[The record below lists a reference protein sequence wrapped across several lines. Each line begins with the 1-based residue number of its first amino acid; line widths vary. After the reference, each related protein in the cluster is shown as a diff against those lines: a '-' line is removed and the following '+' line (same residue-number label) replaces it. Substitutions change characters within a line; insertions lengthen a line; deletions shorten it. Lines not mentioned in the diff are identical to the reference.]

1 MSLTEQN
8 QLRYQWP
15 IDSASTELLN
25 GNEFR
30 GDLRRLAGEFKEKII
45 ERQNG
50 IPTMLDNALLSFTDQ
65 LNTLPSEQSLEES
78 SKQVGGQ
85 EGELLR
91 ERLSRLRLILGRRSQ
106 GRFVSYEDRRS
117 SPGEE
122 SEISDFE
129 MLMSQGAAECMQWK
143 GMALFK
149 TVYDFSLYTM
159 MLWELK
165 PQTIFE
171 LGSGTGSSAV
181 WFADL
186 LKTFGIESH
195 VQSVDLKQV
204 KLQHAGVSFVQG
216 NSMIIEKI
224 FDEGYLRSAPHPWL
238 VIEDAHANV
247 YEVLCYFHGFLDQ
260 GDYLVVEDSIIKKN
274 EIARFM
280 RRYPNRYKVDTHYT
294 DFFGRNATC
303 SVDSIFVKM

>member
-8 QLRYQWP
+8 QFSYQSP
-15 IDSASTELLN
+15 TGKASPELLS
-25 GNEFR
+25 GSEFR
-30 GDLRRLAGEFKEKII
+30 QDLRRLAGEFKEKII

-50 IPTMLDNALLSFTDQ
+50 IPTMLDNALLSFIDQ
-65 LNTLPSEQSLEES
+65 LNRLPPQQSLEES
-78 SKQVGGQ
+78 SKQVGGP

-91 ERLSRLRLILGRRSQ
+91 ERLSRLRTILSRRSQ
-106 GRFVSYEDRRS
+106 GRFVSYEDRRN

-129 MLMSQGAAECMQWK
+129 MLMSQGAAECMKWK

-149 TVYDFSLYTM
+149 TVYDFSIYTM
-159 MLWELK
+159 MLWDLK
-165 PQTIFE
+165 PRTIFE

-186 LKTFGIESH
+186 MKTFGVESH
-195 VQSVDLKQV
+195 VHSVDLKEV
-204 KLQHAGVSFVQG
+204 KLKHAGVNFVQG
-216 NSMIIEKI
+216 NSMNIERI

-247 YEVLCYFHGFLDQ
+247 YEVLCYFHGFLEQ

-280 RRYPNRYKVDTHYT
+280 RRYPDRYRVDTYYT

-303 SVDSIFVKM
+303 SPDSIFVKM